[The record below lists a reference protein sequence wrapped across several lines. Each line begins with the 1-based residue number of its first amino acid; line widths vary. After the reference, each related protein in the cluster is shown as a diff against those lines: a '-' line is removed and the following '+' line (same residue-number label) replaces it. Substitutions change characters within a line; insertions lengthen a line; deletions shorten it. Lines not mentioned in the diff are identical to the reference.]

1 MRAAVLYEYNEPFK
15 VEQVELQEPRQ
26 GEVLVRLAASGVC
39 HSDLSIQRGIVPM
52 RPPIIIGHEGAGVV
66 EAIGPGVTSTE
77 PGDHVVLTWLY
88 SCGHCRDCS
97 RGRPHLCDTAART
110 TMTGAM
116 HDGTTRFRM
125 GVTEIR
131 HWVGSFA
138 EHTVVPEQ
146 AAVPIRKDVPL
157 DIASLLGC
165 GVMTGVGAAM
175 NTAKVAPGDQ
185 VAVFGCGGVG
195 LNVIQGA
202 ALCGAEKIIA
212 VDLVDNKLRMA
223 QQFGA
228 THTVNPTSGDVVEQI
243 KSLTGGRGVDYAFE
257 VIGNVNVMQSAFAA
271 LRSGGKMV
279 IVGVPQAT
287 AQLTLPA
294 IAFLQEKG
302 VIGSFYGSPR
312 FRYDMPRI
320 LDLYMAKKLKL
331 DELISRRFKLD
342 QINTAMEIMEQGEV
356 ARSVL
361 VY

>member
-1 MRAAVLYEYNEPFK
+1 MRAAVLYEYNKPFNI
-15 VEQVELQEPRQ
+15 ESVELQAPQQ

-39 HSDLSIQRGIVPM
+39 HSDLSVQRGIVPM

-66 EAIGPGVTSTE
+66 EAIGPGVTSAK

-97 RGRPHLCDTAART
+97 RGRPHLCDTAAKT

-116 HDGTTRFRM
+116 YDGTTRFRT
-125 GVTEIR
+125 GTTAIR

-138 EHTVVPEQ
+138 EYTVVPEQ
-146 AAVPIRKDVPL
+146 AAVPIRQDVPL

-175 NTAKVAPGDQ
+175 NTARVEPGDR

-212 VDLVDNKLRMA
+212 VDLVDRKLELAR
-223 QQFGA
+223 QFGA
-228 THTVNPTSGDVVEQI
+228 THLVNPSGGDAVEHI
-243 KSLTGGRGVDYAFE
+243 KGLTAGRGVDYAFE
-257 VIGNVNVMQSAFAA
+257 VIGNVAVMQSAFTA
-271 LRSGGKMV
+271 LRSGGKLV
-279 IVGVPQAT
+279 IVGVPHAT
-287 AQLTLPA
+287 AQLALPA

-302 VIGSFYGSPR
+302 AIGSSYGSPR
-312 FRYDMPRI
+312 FRYDIPRI

-331 DELISRRFKLD
+331 DELVSRRLTLD
-342 QINTAMEIMEQGEV
+342 EINTAMEIMEQGEV